1 MAEESDQERTEEPT
15 QQRLTQARERG
26 QIPRSRELNT
36 VVVLLA
42 GVSALMLF
50 SHGMME
56 QFRELFEWDLRI
68 SRRDLL
74 DPQAPGLHFGRDLR
88 QAGLMLAPILLITT
102 LAALIAPALI
112 GGLSFTGSNLQPKF
126 DKLNP
131 ITGLGRMVSA
141 QALVELVKGLLKIV
155 LVGLVTY
162 LLLRSRFDQIRALVT
177 LPLLPATEQAT
188 GLVVSTLIWLCASL
202 ILIVALDVPYQLWD
216 YKRQLKMTLQEIK
229 DEMRDSEGKPEVKSR
244 IRGLQYEMSQ
254 KRMMEQVPQADVV
267 LTNPTHYAVALKY
280 DQDSMGAPRLVAKGG
295 DLIAA
300 RIRNQALAAGV
311 PLLSIPP
318 LTRALYYS
326 TKLDREIP
334 PGLYTAVAQVLAYV
348 YQLRIATTAGTAKPA
363 PPQTVDIPAEFQK
376 LAETGIGGIATPDDA
391 V

>member
-36 VVVLLA
+36 VVVLLT
-42 GVSALMLF
+42 GVIAVMLF

-56 QFRELFEWDLRI
+56 SFRELFEWDLRI

-74 DPQAPGLHFGRDLR
+74 DPEAPTLHFAHALKT
-88 QAGLMLAPILLITT
+88 AGLMVAPILLITA

-112 GGLSFTGSNLQPKF
+112 GGLNFTGSNLQPKF

-131 ITGLGRMVSA
+131 MTGLARMVSV
-141 QALVELVKGLLKIV
+141 QAAVELVKGLLKII

-162 LLLRSRFDQIRALVT
+162 LLLKSRLAEIMGLIN
-177 LPLLPATEQAT
+177 LPLLPATERAT
-188 GLVVSTLIWLCASL
+188 GLIVTTLIWLCSSL
-202 ILIVALDVPYQLWD
+202 VLIVAIDVPYQLWD

-254 KRMMEQVPQADVV
+254 KRMMEQVPHADVV
-267 LTNPTHYAVALKY
+267 LTNPTHYAVAIRY
-280 DQDSMGAPRLVAKGG
+280 DQEAMGAPRLTAKGA
-295 DLIAA
+295 DLVAA
-300 RIRNQALAAGV
+300 QIRNQALAAGV

-318 LTRALYYS
+318 LTRALYHS

-334 PGLYTAVAQVLAYV
+334 AGLYTAVAQVLAYI
-348 YQLRIATTAGTAKPA
+348 YQLRVAGTYGTVKPR
-363 PPQTVDIPAEFQK
+363 PPTDVSIPEEFLK
-376 LAETGIGGIATPDDA
+376 LAGEEPLSGN
-391 V
+391 

>member
-15 QQRLTQARERG
+15 QQRLTQAQERG

-36 VVVLLA
+36 VVVLLS
-42 GVSALMLF
+42 GIIALMVFGHSL
-50 SHGMME
+50 ME
-56 QFRELFEWDLRI
+56 GFRELFEWDFKI

-74 DPQAPGLHFGRDLR
+74 DPAAVRLHFTHDLIK
-88 QAGLMLAPILLITT
+88 AGLMVAPIVLITT

-112 GGLSFTGSNLQPKF
+112 GGLHFTGSNLQPKF

-131 ITGLGRMVSA
+131 ITGLGRMVSM
-141 QALVELVKGLLKIV
+141 QALVELIKGLLKIV
-155 LVGLVTY
+155 IVGLVTY
-162 LLLRSRFDQIRALVT
+162 LLLHSRFDEIRSLISFPFMV
-177 LPLLPATEQAT
+177 ATDHAN
-188 GLVVSTLIWLCASL
+188 GMIVSTLLWLCSSL
-202 ILIVALDVPYQLWD
+202 VLIVALDVPYQLWD

-280 DQDSMGAPRLVAKGG
+280 DQDTMIAPKLVAKGG

-300 RIRNQALAAGV
+300 QIRNQAIGAGV
-311 PLLSIPP
+311 PLLSMPP

-334 PGLYTAVAQVLAYV
+334 AGLYTAVAQILAYV
-348 YQLRIATTAGTAKPA
+348 YQLKVAGIYATEKPR
-363 PPQTVDIPAEFQK
+363 PPTDIEIPEEFMK
-376 LAETGIGGIATPDDA
+376 LAEETRPPY
-391 V
+391 